1 MEGWVKLSRSLIDK
15 PIFKNEKLLKVWIW
29 CLLKA
34 THKEYEQLIGLQ
46 KITLLQ
52 GQFIFGRKKAA
63 EELNLPE
70 STVWRLMKVLAD
82 KNNPSLEIETH
93 TKYSIV
99 NIINW
104 SGYQLEKDEKT
115 DTCESSNNN
124 GSEDTAGQQVNNKW
138 TTSEQQMDTNKNV
151 KNVKNVKNNIYS
163 DNLEL
168 NQSIIEFVK
177 MRKSIKKPM
186 TERAINMMI
195 KKLNKMSNSEHVQI
209 EIINQSIM
217 CSWTDIYELKQQN
230 SSNNK
235 TVKINQQQQQL
246 DEIERVM
253 KEFDRNNVCEP
264 NQEMCSEL
272 RCIR

>member
-1 MEGWVKLSRSLIDK
+1 MEGWIKLSRCLLDK
-15 PIFKNEKLLKVWIW
+15 PLFQNEKLLKIWIW

-34 THKEYEQLIGLQ
+34 THKGYEQLIGLQ

-63 EELNLPE
+63 EELSLPE
-70 STVWRLMKVLAD
+70 STVWRLMQVLAN
-82 KNNPSLEIETH
+82 KNNPSLEIKTH

-115 DTCESSNNN
+115 DTCETNNNN
-124 GSEDTAGQQVNNKW
+124 GSEVITEQQTDNKW
-138 TTSEQQMDTNKNV
+138 TTNEQQMDTNKNV
-151 KNVKNVKNNIYS
+151 KNVKNDKNNIYS

-168 NQSIIEFVK
+168 NQSIVEFIK

-186 TERAINMMI
+186 TDRAINMMI
-195 KKLNKMSNSEHVQI
+195 KKLNKISNSEYVQI

-217 CSWTDIYELKQQN
+217 CSWTDIYELRQQN
-230 SSNNK
+230 SFNNK
-235 TVKINQQQQQL
+235 PGKINQQQQQL

-253 KEFDRNNVCEP
+253 KDFDRNNVCES
-264 NQEMCSEL
+264 NKEMCIEL
-272 RCIR
+272 RQLR